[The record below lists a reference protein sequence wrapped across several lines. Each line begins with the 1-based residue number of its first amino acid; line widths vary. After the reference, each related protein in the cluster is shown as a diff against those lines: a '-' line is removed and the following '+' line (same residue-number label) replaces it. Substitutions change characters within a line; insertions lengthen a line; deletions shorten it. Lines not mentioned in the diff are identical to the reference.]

1 MKDEELDQEY
11 EDEEEEVEERYSIKK
26 AKRDILKAMSKLD
39 PTSDDYMILSAR
51 LTEITECDKNEK
63 GWIVPAFIQGG
74 IGLLQ
79 TGLSYFMSN
88 KSVKNV
94 LDYEDRG
101 NILNT
106 KATQFLRRPRD

>member
-1 MKDEELDQEY
+1 MKDEELDQEL
-11 EDEEEEVEERYSIKK
+11 EEEEVDEKYSIRK
-26 AKRDILKAMSKLD
+26 AKKDILKAMSKLD
-39 PTSDDYMILSAR
+39 PTCEDYMILSAR

-88 KSVKNV
+88 RSVKSV

-106 KATQFLRRPRD
+106 KATQFLRKPRE

>member
-1 MKDEELDQEY
+1 MNEELDQEL
-11 EDEEEEVEERYSIKK
+11 DNKEEEGNYSIRK
-26 AKRDILKAMSKLD
+26 AKKDILKAMSKLD
-39 PTSDDYMILSAR
+39 PTSDEYMILSAR

-94 LDYEDRG
+94 LSYEEKG

-106 KATQFLRRPRD
+106 KATQFLRKPRE

>member
-1 MKDEELDQEY
+1 MNEELDQNLDEK
-11 EDEEEEVEERYSIKK
+11 EEEGKYSIRK

-39 PTSDDYMILSAR
+39 PTSDEYMILSAR

-94 LDYEDRG
+94 LNYEEKG

-106 KATQFLRRPRD
+106 KATQFLRKPRE